1 MQLPAAFQAAMKI
14 QLGGV
19 YGEFEEALSTPPS
32 VSIRSHSS
40 KLKNWKENLDGVK
53 WNTKG
58 VYLPKRPVFT
68 LDPSFHAGA
77 YYVQEAS
84 SMFVAEAVR
93 QMAPESGETGLKVL
107 DLCAAPGGKST
118 LLLDELPAGSF
129 LLSNEVIRNR
139 FQILKYNLIKW
150 GQPAMAASQLDS
162 ARLKPLTG
170 FFDIVLVDAP
180 CSGEGLFRKT
190 PEAMKEWSPD
200 NVQLC
205 AARQKRILAE
215 AMPLVK
221 AGGHLI
227 YCTCTYNRQ
236 ENEENA
242 AWICQE
248 GDFAP
253 FSLSIPAE
261 WGILP
266 QSIGYQFYPHRVRG
280 EGFYLASFQKQ
291 GTPNRIDK
299 RPKRR
304 TGSGLVAISKKER
317 LALSTWIDSPEAYFF
332 FKDKHEGIRALP
344 AQQSQTAE
352 QLYQHWPYLFMGLE
366 VGTFKGKDFVPA
378 PSLAL
383 STMVHPDVPR
393 LALDLPQALAYLR
406 KETMEGL
413 ETIPRAWQLVTYDGL
428 GLGWIKGLG
437 NRYNNYYPKDWRIR
451 MKKT

>member
-1 MQLPAAFQAAMKI
+1 MQLPAAFQEAMKI

-19 YGEFEEALSTPPS
+19 YGEFEHALSTPPS
-32 VSIRSHSS
+32 VSIRSHV
-40 KLKNWKENLDGVK
+40 LKSNIRKENSDGVK
-53 WNTKG
+53 WNNKG
-58 VYLPKRPVFT
+58 VYLSERPIFT
-68 LDPSFHAGA
+68 LDPAFHAGA

-93 QMAPESGETGLKVL
+93 QIGASREGRGLKVL

-118 LLLDELPAGSF
+118 LLLDELPADSF
-129 LLSNEVIRNR
+129 LLSNEVIKNR

-150 GQPAMAASQLDS
+150 GCPAVAASQLDS
-162 ARLKPLTG
+162 TRLSPLTG

-190 PEAMKEWSPD
+190 PDAMNEWSPD

-221 AGGHLI
+221 PGGYLI
-227 YCTCTYNRQ
+227 YCTCTYNKQ

-242 AWICQE
+242 AWISQTD
-248 GDFAP
+248 DFEHFP
-253 FSLSIPAE
+253 LSIPTE

-266 QSIGYQFYPHRVRG
+266 RTMGYQFYPHRVRG
-280 EGFYLASFQKQ
+280 EGFYLACFQRQ
-291 GTPNRIDK
+291 SAPSTTDK
-299 RPKRR
+299 RKKRR
-304 TGSGLVAISKKER
+304 SPQGLVAVSKKER
-317 LALSTWIDSPEAYFF
+317 LTLSEWIDDPEAYFF
-332 FKDKHEGIRALP
+332 FKDKHEAIRALP
-344 AQQSQTAE
+344 ATHSPTAE

-366 VGTFKGKDFVPA
+366 VGTIKGKDFVPA

-383 STMVHPDVPR
+383 STMVHPQLPR

-413 ETIPRAWQLVTYDGL
+413 GSIPRGWQLVTYEGL
-428 GLGWIKGLG
+428 GLGWLKGLG

-451 MKKT
+451 MKSR